1 MEETYEDGKKM
12 IHLNMAEADYFVG
25 RCRSVMS
32 LSRKAVWLYAFAA
45 GAMLLAVIF
54 NLALV
59 LDGNTVSIGP
69 LALCVFWSGFLA
81 YRAVDR
87 WAAARRMKGIL
98 DGLLTRIGDHEI
110 RRALEDGG
118 HDDE

>member
-1 MEETYEDGKKM
+1 MEEIDEDGKKM
-12 IHLNMAEADYFVG
+12 IYLNMEEADYFVSK
-25 RCRSVMS
+25 CRSVMS
-32 LSRKAVWLYAFAA
+32 LSRKTVWLYAFAA
-45 GAMLLAVIF
+45 GAMLLVVTF
-54 NLALV
+54 NIALV
-59 LDGNTVSIGP
+59 LYGNMASIGP
-69 LALCVFWSGFLA
+69 LALCVFWAGFLA

-87 WAAARRMKGIL
+87 WVAARKMRIIL